1 MTTLHLIDA
10 SIYVFRAFYSMP
22 PTFYDERGNLVH
34 AVYGYASFL
43 LDIRVQ
49 GLTHA
54 SVAFDESLTTCYR
67 NEIYPEYKANRDL
80 PDENLKFQFEQCQR
94 LTKMLGFH
102 SVSLKEYEADDIIG
116 TLATR
121 LANGDGGD
129 EGEGVDI
136 VIVTRDKDLGQLLRA
151 NDVLWDFA
159 NDDYMGPE
167 DILAKFGVAPE
178 QMADFL
184 ALAGDSVDNIP
195 GAPGI
200 GAKTAAQ
207 LIQQFGSLQALLDD
221 PAAIET
227 SGIRGAKRIAKIV
240 KENQQALMLYRR
252 ITAIHC
258 EVPIEASLND
268 LVLLS
273 PDKPAISAFCQ
284 ALNFS
289 GRMKD
294 RLLG

>member
-10 SIYVFRAFYSMP
+10 SIYVFRAYYSMP
-22 PTFYDERGNLVH
+22 PNFYDEQGNLVH

-43 LDIRVQ
+43 LDIRAR
-49 GLTHA
+49 GMTHA

-67 NEIYPEYKANRDL
+67 NDIYPEYKANRDL
-80 PDENLKFQFEQCQR
+80 PDENLKFQLMQCQR
-94 LTKMLGFH
+94 LTTMLGFH
-102 SVSLKEYEADDIIG
+102 SVCLKEFEADDIIG

-121 LANGDGGD
+121 LGVGADDD
-129 EGEGVDI
+129 EDVDI
-136 VIVTRDKDLGQLLRA
+136 VIVTRDKDLGQLLRE
-151 NDVLWDFA
+151 NDMLWDFA
-159 NDDYMGPE
+159 NDDYMGPK
-167 DILAKFGVAPE
+167 DVHAKFGVAPD

-207 LIQQFGSLQALLDD
+207 LIQNFGSLQALLDD

-240 KENQQALMLYRR
+240 ADNQEVLKLYRR

-258 EVPIEASLND
+258 AVPIEASLAD
-268 LVLLS
+268 LVLS
-273 PDKPAISAFCQ
+273 APDKSALSAFCQ
-284 ALNFS
+284 EMKFS